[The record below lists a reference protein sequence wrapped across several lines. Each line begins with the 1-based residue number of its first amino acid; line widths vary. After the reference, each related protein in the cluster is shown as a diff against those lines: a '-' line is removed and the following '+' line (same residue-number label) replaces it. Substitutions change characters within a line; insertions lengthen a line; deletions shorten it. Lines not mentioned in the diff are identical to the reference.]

1 MVVDKLTDSIAI
13 NWIIHLGVSQN
24 IWEMTYRV
32 EVCTLRV
39 LFLFTVV
46 TFNNCFT
53 TFVTLLLFS
62 VPLLADKELR
72 KKTKLCRV
80 LSVLLDNTSIFL
92 QTL

>member
-1 MVVDKLTDSIAI
+1 
-13 NWIIHLGVSQN
+13 
-24 IWEMTYRV
+24 MTYRV
-32 EVCTLRV
+32 EVCTLQV

-53 TFVTLLLFS
+53 NFVTLLLFS

-72 KKTKLCRV
+72 KKKLCRV